1 MHHRDTEGTE
11 GNGGRPRTGAGR
23 IVLLRQP
30 GLVDFIAGVI
40 VGEVAEVPEGLTLR
54 PLPAG
59 AYAAFACTLRDI
71 GSTWREI
78 YGRWLPTSG
87 YVEDVSRPSLEFYP
101 PSTPGPDEPVIVYL
115 PITAA

>member
-1 MHHRDTEGTE
+1 M
-11 GNGGRPRTGAGR
+11 
-23 IVLLRQP
+23 
-30 GLVDFIAGVI
+30 I

-87 YVEDVSRPSLEFYP
+87 YVEDESRPSFEFYP

-115 PITAA
+115 PTTAA